1 MVTPPAPAPNVE
13 LLFGP
18 MLIGVL
24 LNTTLYGVTNADLVI
39 QILIYYNR
47 YKQDR
52 KWVRYLVLYLLVAET
67 VNVVFDIGLI
77 YEPLIFRYATAR
89 ALVVSP
95 LLLRPGTSCIC
106 CVGSSESFILVA
118 ISMPVQLFVA
128 WRVKMLT
135 QSYFVPILI
144 AVLAIVSFGGGLSVT
159 IMVSL
164 RPEYAGFGNF
174 HPFVMTW
181 LSSSAACDV
190 ILSMALIYSLRTRK
204 TGAGATDRYVDR
216 IICLTV
222 QTGSITAIAAML
234 DLLVFFFT
242 PIQFIWDLPL
252 SKLYS
257 NALLSTLN
265 TRPWREEVSQYTV
278 NVLFDT
284 TPSDDGLQIRSIP
297 HTALEMQRRR
307 RDTTY
312 ANGEVSDDL
321 ERGGDVQKVSQL

>member
-1 MVTPPAPAPNVE
+1 MATPPAPAPNVE

-24 LNTTLYGVTNADLVI
+24 LNTTLYGALLV

-47 YKQDR
+47 YKRDR
-52 KWVRYLVLYLLVAET
+52 KWFRYLVLYLLVAET

-77 YEPLIFRYATAR
+77 YEPLIFRYATTK

-95 LLLRPGTSCIC
+95 LLLRPDAAVT
-106 CVGSSESFILVA
+106 VA
-118 ISMPVQLFVA
+118 ISMPIQLFIA

-159 IMVSL
+159 VMVSL
-164 RPEYAGFGNF
+164 HPEYAGFGNF
-174 HPFVMTW
+174 HPFVITW

-190 ILSMALIYSLRTRK
+190 ILSAALIYTLSTRK
-204 TGAGATDRYVDR
+204 TGTRTTDRYVDR
-216 IICLTV
+216 LIRLTV
-222 QTGSITAIAAML
+222 QTGSITAVVAML
-234 DLLVFFFT
+234 DLLVFIFT
-242 PIQFIWDLPL
+242 PGTTLQFIWDFPL

-265 TRPWREEVSQYTV
+265 TRPWREEASQYTV
-278 NVLFDT
+278 NVLFDP
-284 TPSDDGLQIRSIP
+284 TPSDHGLQIRSIP
-297 HTALEMQRRR
+297 AHHTALEMQRRR
-307 RDTTY
+307 RETTY
-312 ANGEVSDDL
+312 ANREVSDDL
-321 ERGGDVQKVSQL
+321 ERGDDAQKVSPL